1 MITKRD
7 QLEKYEFKNPDQML
21 RYYPSLFGHDLDTV
35 MKKTESRLAG
45 MGIGGW
51 KQVVQTFPA
60 IVGKDWDRI
69 KEKIE
74 TLKKIGFK
82 KIDKILLVQPSI
94 VAMDIEDNLG
104 EKINQLVDWRINN
117 PVDFLEKSISNI
129 SRSIGTMKKNYELI
143 KKICDDNVN
152 LVDPSDV
159 IQYTKSILGTQP
171 KRLEIISLIFKRYA
185 TNDERINAD
194 IHKLIFANIE
204 NMVLTYL
211 QTSSDNSLMEFYNTK
226 YLEIKKE
233 NVSKEEKQVGLKKIC
248 QRKSN
253 FDEDTQKVLFL
264 YERGYLKKKR

>member
-45 MGIGGW
+45 MGIGEW

-82 KIDKILLVQPSI
+82 KVDKILLVQPSI

-104 EKINQLVDWRINN
+104 EKINQLVDWKINN

-129 SRSIGTMKKNYELI
+129 SRSIGTMRKNYELI

-152 LVDPSDV
+152 LIDPSDV

-185 TNDERINAD
+185 TNDERIKKD
-194 IHKLIFANIE
+194 LHEMIFANIE
-204 NMVLTYL
+204 NVVLA
-211 QTSSDNSLMEFYNTK
+211 
-226 YLEIKKE
+226 YLEMCFENSSMDFYHENYLKIKKE
-233 NVSKEEKQVGLKKIC
+233 NISKQEKQSMLEEIC
-248 QRKSN
+248 KTKSN
-253 FDEDTQKVLFL
+253 FDENTQKILVL
-264 YERGYLKKKR
+264 YERAYLKKKK